1 MRSELPAVRD
11 RPQAVLEER
20 RAFRGDPRGLKT
32 LDLVVLQHGCV
43 KEADHL
49 PQDSRIAGNPYVL
62 CHHKREPQEV
72 IGDP

>member
-32 LDLVVLQHGCV
+32 LDWSSFSTG
-43 KEADHL
+43 A
-49 PQDSRIAGNPYVL
+49 SRKLIISRRIP
-62 CHHKREPQEV
+62 HRR
-72 IGDP
+72 